1 MISIRRTLVMGWIIL
16 ILFVLF
22 RRGDV
27 APSAT
32 ATQPQTNQ
40 AQVTQ
45 VYTLTER

>member
-1 MISIRRTLVMGWIIL
+1 MITIRKTLVMAWIIL

-22 RRGDV
+22 RRADI
-27 APSAT
+27 APTTSA
-32 ATQPQTNQ
+32 QPQTSQ

>member
-1 MISIRRTLVMGWIIL
+1 MITIRKTLVMGWIVL

-22 RRGDV
+22 RRADV
-27 APSAT
+27 APTMSA
-32 ATQPQTNQ
+32 AQPQTSQ

>member
-1 MISIRRTLVMGWIIL
+1 MITIRKTLVMGWIIL

-27 APSAT
+27 APSST

-40 AQVTQ
+40 AQVTE
-45 VYTLTER
+45 VYTLMKR